1 MKREHAISCA
11 VFVRKLAVDAGYIV
25 RGAKTYKAGER
36 SVLLFRFDSI
46 FENHQGIRVDVVND
60 RKVVGDGVTYGSD
73 YRISNLS
80 PRGLSGFYYSI
91 KSRV

>member
-36 SVLLFRFDSI
+36 SVLLFTFDSR
-46 FENHQGIRVDVVND
+46 FENHREYV
-60 RKVVGDGVTYGSD
+60 
-73 YRISNLS
+73 LM
-80 PRGLSGFYYSI
+80 
-91 KSRV
+91 